1 MLNLTF
7 DFGGPEAPAGAT
19 PKAAAALAAEAE
31 ADSTPPDHP
40 RRATRDGGN
49 EADGLQFII

>member
-1 MLNLTF
+1 VLNLTF